1 MKKAFSAL
9 SVLLA
14 LAIVFSSGALD
25 LQASAAEPGRR
36 NAYPFVFVHGYNGW
50 GGGEGTPSTPKDLIK
65 VNASGD
71 WTATVKLEFDQNN
84 VQWANQTFFGF
95 LAMEGEDY

>member
-50 GGGEGTPSTPKDLIK
+50 GGGEGINAVAPYWGGTTGDLMK
-65 VNASGD
+65 YLSKEGYTCYSASVGPISS
-71 WTATVKLEFDQNN
+71 A
-84 VQWANQTFFGF
+84 
-95 LAMEGEDY
+95 